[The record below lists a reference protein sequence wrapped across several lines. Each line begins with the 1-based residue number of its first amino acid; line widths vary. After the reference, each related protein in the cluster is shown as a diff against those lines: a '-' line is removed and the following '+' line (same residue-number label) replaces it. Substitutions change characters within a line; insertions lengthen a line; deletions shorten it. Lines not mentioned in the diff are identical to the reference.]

1 MFKLILVLLACFIA
15 LAASQCG
22 QYLDSYECQLA
33 SDSTSCCI
41 WCATK
46 SIKGQAANQPTG
58 SCVSGVV
65 ANQNVLGTNGN
76 PNQRV
81 GQTYFCL
88 AANTN
93 CQAGIQGRCAP
104 TANCP
109 GVQPDI
115 SGTWYYPPECVQIGG
130 QFNVT
135 VNNGAVSVG
144 STSKQ
149 ALRLP
154 SFTGAIDSSGQ
165 LVLTNP
171 TTGDQCYGY
180 ASARQMSLTCPSTS
194 GWGSCQQNFYR
205 SSAATVAAS
214 IVAVLGAVAM
224 FALF

>member
-1 MFKLILVLLACFIA
+1 MLKVTLVLLACFIA

-33 SDSTSCCI
+33 SDSTSCCV

-46 SIKGQAANQPTG
+46 KTVGQAANTATG
-58 SCVSGVV
+58 SCVSGAVSNV
-65 ANQNVLGTNGN
+65 NQAGANGN
-76 PNQRV
+76 PNAHV
-81 GQTYFCL
+81 GRTYFCNG
-88 AANTN
+88 ATTN
-93 CQAGIQGRCAP
+93 CQAGIQGQCAP

-109 GVQPDI
+109 GQQPDI

-135 VNNGAVSVG
+135 VNNGAVTFG
-144 STSKQ
+144 PTSKQ

-154 SFTGAIDSSGQ
+154 SFTGALDGSGQ

-171 TTGDQCYGY
+171 ANGDQCYGY
-180 ASARQMSLTCPSTS
+180 ASARQMSVTCPSTQ

-205 SSAATVAAS
+205 SSAATIAAS
-214 IVAVLGAVAM
+214 IFAVLGAVAM